1 MDVLQKITELRLA
14 RNWSAY
20 QLAEK
25 SGLSTSTI
33 SSWYSKNLIPSIPSL
48 EKICQAFGITLSEFF
63 INESDTIIS
72 VTPEQAT
79 LIRATSRLSTYQ
91 LKLITD
97 FINTIDK

>member
-1 MDVLQKITELRLA
+1 MDVLEKITELRLA
-14 RNWSAY
+14 RNWSSY

-63 INESDTIIS
+63 VNDNDTLVS
-72 VTPEQAT
+72 VTTEQAS
-79 LIRATSRLSTYQ
+79 LIHATSKLSTEQ
-91 LKLITD
+91 LILLTE
-97 FINTIDK
+97 FINNIHQ